1 MMTRSVNITNLAYAA
16 LFAAA
21 ALAVLSVK
29 GEWSGCKPAL
39 DTLAVMSVQVIGYA
53 LTRRFSLISFAFSF
67 IPALPL
73 LAFFLTGHAAWLI
86 LCGSLLAAVAVI
98 YNLRHKALPNSR
110 FSTQKW
116 LAALILSEV
125 MLVVVIMLICC

>member
-1 MMTRSVNITNLAYAA
+1 MTKSVNITSLAYAA

-21 ALAVLSVK
+21 SLAVLSVK
-29 GEWSGCKPAL
+29 GEWTGCKPVL
-39 DTLAVMSVQVIGYA
+39 DTLAVMSVQIIGFA

-67 IPALPL
+67 VPALSL
-73 LAFFLTGHAAWLI
+73 LAFFLTGRAVWLW

-98 YNLRHKALPNSR
+98 YNFRHKALPNSR
-110 FSTQKW
+110 SSTQKW
-116 LAALILSEV
+116 LASLILSEV